1 MCSWLNGIFVLNNA
15 RKLVW
20 LILDFGPGWIFEE
33 TSGWISNRHVRHWSC
48 DWWQHEEGNCL
59 NKSDLHYFTLF
70 AVSHFLMVAGTVPL
84 AIRQCQMAIADFVM
98 LCQQAQKV
106 LYCPS
111 KQHQSAYYFNYTLL
125 SLYYR
130 FRRTLT
136 TNSLWSIFLW
146 RKSFSL
152 LC

>member
-1 MCSWLNGIFVLNNA
+1 
-15 RKLVW
+15 
-20 LILDFGPGWIFEE
+20 
-33 TSGWISNRHVRHWSC
+33 
-48 DWWQHEEGNCL
+48 
-59 NKSDLHYFTLF
+59 
-70 AVSHFLMVAGTVPL
+70 MVAGTVPL

-111 KQHQSAYYFNYTLL
+111 KQDQSAYYFNYTLL

-136 TNSLWSIFLW
+136 TNSLRSVTTSSSPPCIFHPRHNLDALSAGTTFCTCNHSSSCCW
-146 RKSFSL
+146 RSMILLTITTAPQQPKRRNSFSL
-152 LC
+152 C